1 MATYTKRS
9 SGQWQAKVRKKGFP
23 VQTKTFANKARAQK
37 WAIQVESQMDT
48 KAFISTKLAENT
60 TFKEICD
67 RYIDEVVLTKKSAA
81 GMTRSIRSICNH
93 IGDYTVA
100 SITPEILVNYRNER
114 LKSVVGHT
122 VRKDLLRIRRILVVA
137 SKEWG
142 VYLPRGNPIDM
153 ITVPVQPTKGRD
165 RRFEGD
171 EEQRILKQAEI
182 YGGEIKAIIQF
193 ATETGMRR
201 GEIYDL
207 LRGNVNIETRV
218 ATLIDTKN
226 GDNRRVPL
234 SPLAAKIIIDQP
246 EQSNGK
252 VFSMRKDSISQA
264 FDRCAKRCDIE
275 NMRFHDLRHEA
286 TSRFFEKGFDIMQVS
301 AITGHKDLSMLKRY
315 THLRAEDLA
324 EKLI

>member
-1 MATYTKRS
+1 MASYTKRGD
-9 SGQWQAKVRKKGFP
+9 GQWRVRVRKGNHP
-23 VQTKTFANKARAQK
+23 LQSKTFKNKALAQK
-37 WAIQVESQMDT
+37 WATQVESQMDQSIFLS
-48 KAFISTKLAENT
+48 ASVAENT
-60 TFKEICD
+60 EFSDLIT
-67 RYIDEVVLTKKSAA
+67 RYIDEILPTKKSERRATSTLNNIKTHLGHHKVA
-81 GMTRSIRSICNH
+81 GL
-93 IGDYTVA
+93 
-100 SITPEILVNYRNER
+100 TPEILVQYRNMRME
-114 LKSVVGHT
+114 KVKGHT
-122 VRKDLLRIRRILVVA
+122 VRKDLLAIRRMLVVA

-142 VYLPRGNPIDM
+142 IYLPRGNPVDM

-234 SPLAAKIIIDQP
+234 SPLAAKIIRDQP
-246 EQSNGK
+246 EHSNGK

-324 EKLI
+324 ERLK